1 MLESSCV
8 IDIVDCMADS
18 CFVSEY
24 EIFGESFALGECF
37 TLDYKYEFVD
47 NCCICNDEM
56 DCGEGKIHLFIM
68 WILHQQVVVQPLHAV
83 CAHKKDK
90 S

>member
-8 IDIVDCMADS
+8 VDIVDCMADS
-18 CFVSEY
+18 CFIGEY
-24 EIFGESFALGECF
+24 EIFGESF

-47 NCCICNDEM
+47 NCCICNDKM
-56 DCGEGKIHLFIM
+56 DCGEGRIHLFIM

>member
-1 MLESSCV
+1 M
-8 IDIVDCMADS
+8 
-18 CFVSEY
+18 
-24 EIFGESFALGECF
+24 
-37 TLDYKYEFVD
+37 LDYEYEFVD

-83 CAHKKDK
+83 CAHKMDK